1 MFDFREIFLVGSD
14 RVFVKLHGQRN
25 GEPGAR
31 RSEAQA
37 ANSRK
42 EIDDRGIMHSHEISN
57 RKPDIQPGFF
67 RASVSNFPNQR
78 HFSMNR
84 RAVSSGV
91 GSFMMATTA
100 QTSCWSIRFSA

>member
-1 MFDFREIFLVGSD
+1 
-14 RVFVKLHGQRN
+14 
-25 GEPGAR
+25 
-31 RSEAQA
+31 
-37 ANSRK
+37 
-42 EIDDRGIMHSHEISN
+42 MHSHEISN